1 VAIQWIKLLRR
12 CVKRER
18 ESFLLY
24 LENIFR
30 LLCIWW
36 YSGRAYVSAC
46 QGLGFKIE
54 ILVFYEFYVAFATA
68 LMLKHPDLMLDI
80 LKIEAARY
88 EKILLANTNAN
99 VQKYAH
105 F

>member
-1 VAIQWIKLLRR
+1 MTLYVRVLGSKL
-12 CVKRER
+12 KR
-18 ESFLLY
+18 SF
-24 LENIFR
+24 
-30 LLCIWW
+30 
-36 YSGRAYVSAC
+36 
-46 QGLGFKIE
+46 
-54 ILVFYEFYVAFATA
+54 FYEFYVAFATA

-88 EKILLANTNAN
+88 EKILLANAN